1 MNSTN
6 FSFKCK
12 SVWRKFNTC
21 NLVYYEFWVAVF
33 FLVKWNV
40 IIISSRVFW
49 IHPNILQKMQ
59 IKKKLCRFENKK
71 CQSRK
76 YWGQN
81 YCNNFESSFSK
92 KLTSP
97 LAKNYMWRKYWM
109 YIKLQIWKLN
119 NLKFHLSWK
128 YWRRNSSCLR
138 TSTGRR
144 SDL

>member
-59 IKKKLCRFENKK
+59 IKKKLCRFEKQK
-71 CQSRK
+71 WQSRK

>member
-59 IKKKLCRFENKK
+59 IKKKLCRFEKQK
-71 CQSRK
+71 WQSRK

-92 KLTSP
+92 KTYFPSSE
-97 LAKNYMWRKYWM
+97 
-109 YIKLQIWKLN
+109 KLHVKKILN
-119 NLKFHLSWK
+119 VHKTTNLKTQQSEISPELK
-128 YWRRNSSCLR
+128 IL
-138 TSTGRR
+138 TTKQ
-144 SDL
+144 